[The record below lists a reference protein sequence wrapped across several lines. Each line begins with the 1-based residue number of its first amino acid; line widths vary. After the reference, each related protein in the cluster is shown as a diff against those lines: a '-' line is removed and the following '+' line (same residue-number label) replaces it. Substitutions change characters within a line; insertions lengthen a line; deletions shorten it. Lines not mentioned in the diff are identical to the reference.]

1 MLLVA
6 LTGNIASGKSEVARM
21 LAELGA
27 TVIDADVL
35 AREVVEP
42 GQPAFEAIVRHF
54 GTDVL
59 APDGTIDR
67 AWLRSVVF
75 ADVTQREAL
84 NRIVHPEVRRRR
96 DELVAEARARGDDVV
111 IAVIPL
117 LFETAM
123 QSEFDRVILVD
134 APEEVRLERL
144 LARSGISADEGRQM
158 MAAQIHPR
166 TKRSGAHFII
176 ENDSTIDTLHANV
189 ERTWHHLKQG

>member
-158 MAAQIHPR
+158 MAAQIDPR
-166 TKRSGAHFII
+166 TKRPGAHFII

>member
-42 GQPAFEAIVRHF
+42 GQPAFDAIVRHF

-96 DELVAEARARGDDVV
+96 DELVAEARALGDDVV

-158 MAAQIHPR
+158 MAAQIDPR
-166 TKRSGAHFII
+166 TKRPGAHFII

-189 ERTWHHLKQG
+189 ERIWHHLKQG

>member
-42 GQPAFEAIVRHF
+42 GQPAFDAIVRHF

-158 MAAQIHPR
+158 MAAQIDPR
-166 TKRSGAHFII
+166 TKRPGAHFII

>member
-42 GQPAFEAIVRHF
+42 GQPAFDAIVRHF

-59 APDGTIDR
+59 AP
-67 AWLRSVVF
+67 
-75 ADVTQREAL
+75 DVTQREAL

-158 MAAQIHPR
+158 MAAQIDPR
-166 TKRSGAHFII
+166 TKRPGAHFII

-189 ERTWHHLKQG
+189 ERIWHHLKQG